1 MPCGQFRHA
10 DHKFEFTRQEFNS
23 WAQKIGLSYGYT
35 IEFNGVGEA
44 PITEQHRNIGSC
56 TQIAIFYRQDTNI
69 QTSLTSTEF
78 SQHLSYC
85 DKHEL
90 VGFIDY
96 PFGIKKSVELHEQVR
111 YILQMYRLMAED
123 QARHG
128 DDDDDTLPLTVSCQT
143 LINHPRLTEFQ
154 ITLDELKQLVQYI
167 GYKMLD
173 NDQIILSEEPL
184 SHSHHDDYEN
194 EHDSCSTNDQN
205 ELLVAKNDEC
215 SHKEECWD

>member
-10 DHKFEFTRQEFNS
+10 DHKFEFTREEFNS
-23 WAQKIGLSYGYT
+23 WAQKISLTYGYL

-44 PITEQHRNIGSC
+44 PIKEQHRNVGPC

-78 SQHLSYC
+78 FQHLSYC

-96 PFGIKKSVELHEQVR
+96 PFGINKTAELHEQIR
-111 YILQMYRLMAED
+111 YILEMYRLMAED
-123 QARHG
+123 KARHG
-128 DDDDDTLPLTVSCQT
+128 DDNHDTFPLTVSCQI
-143 LINHPRLTEFQ
+143 LINHPRLTQYQ
-154 ITLDELKQLVQYI
+154 ITIEELKQLIESI

-173 NDQIILSEEPL
+173 NDRIILCEEPL
-184 SHSHHDDYEN
+184 THSHDDHYEN
-194 EHDSCSTNDQN
+194 GLCSANNQN
-205 ELLVAKNDEC
+205 EVVAKN
-215 SHKEECWD
+215 EESTHHEESWD